1 MIITVKNLGVIKK
14 AEFDT
19 SKKLTVFCG
28 PNSTGK
34 TYLAYV
40 IYAALSDS
48 QIYKLKSFD
57 EVKDVLNKHQEQI
70 PFKKE
75 YFDEVLYN
83 VSKSCKKRIGK
94 IFGISEEKENVFF
107 KNFSIKLSLSDK

>member
-34 TYLAYV
+34 TYLFYV
-40 IYAALSDS
+40 IYALFSNANTNGFNIDL
-48 QIYKLKSFD
+48 I
-57 EVKDVLNKHQEQI
+57 
-70 PFKKE
+70 KK
-75 YFDEVLYN
+75 
-83 VSKSCKKRIGK
+83 KIGE
-94 IFGISEEKENVFF
+94 IFGIADDKDDVFF
-107 KNFSIKLSLSDK
+107 

>member
-34 TYLAYV
+34 TYLSYV
-40 IYAALSDS
+40 INAIHSD
-48 QIYKLKSFD
+48 YLFTTFKLKSFE
-57 EVKDVLNKHQEQI
+57 EVKTALSRNEQI
-70 PFKKE
+70 KIKRE
-75 YFDEVLYN
+75 Y
-83 VSKSCKKRIGK
+83 IG
-94 IFGISEEKENVFF
+94 E
-107 KNFSIKLSLSDK
+107 LL

>member
-34 TYLAYV
+34 TYLAFNFYKNHMDTTGGS
-40 IYAALSDS
+40 YSLSLIPDS
-48 QIYKLKSFD
+48 TNFVNEYPEID
-57 EVKDVLNKHQEQI
+57 ENILR
-70 PFKKE
+70 
-75 YFDEVLYN
+75 L
-83 VSKSCKKRIGK
+83 VSKGDYVYTVLSNLNSYWYQCRY
-94 IFGISEEKENVFF
+94 FF
-107 KNFSIKLSLSDK
+107 HLYYYYYYLEMG